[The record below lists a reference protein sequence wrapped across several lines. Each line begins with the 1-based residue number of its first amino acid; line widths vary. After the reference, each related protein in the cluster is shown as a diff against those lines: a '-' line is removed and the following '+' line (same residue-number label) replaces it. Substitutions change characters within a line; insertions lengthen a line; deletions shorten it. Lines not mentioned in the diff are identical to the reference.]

1 MNGSD
6 VSGIELRGLSTSADD
21 QLEDLLDGVS
31 QRAGD
36 EGLVDVGWTMHDS
49 PVGALTLAATPAG
62 VVCIAY
68 RDPNEMLDELAH
80 RISPR
85 ILRAP
90 GRLDGLRRQLDEYFA
105 GRRRRFDVSLD
116 WRLSHGFRRT
126 VLGELAR
133 VAYGETVSYKRL
145 AERAGN
151 PRAVRATGTAMATNP
166 LPIVVPC
173 HRVVRASGA
182 LGQYGGGVHAKEW
195 LLRHEGALPGGRGAG

>member
-1 MNGSD
+1 VNGSD
-6 VSGIELRGLSTSADD
+6 ISGIDLRGLGTSADH

-36 EGLVDVGWTMHDS
+36 EGLVDVGWTVHES
-49 PVGALTLAATPAG
+49 PVGALTLAATPTG

-68 RDPNEMLDELAH
+68 RDPQEMLDELAR

-90 GRLDGLRRQLDEYFA
+90 GRLDDLRRQLDEYFV
-105 GRRRRFDVSLD
+105 GRRRTFDVSLD
-116 WRLSHGFRRT
+116 WRLSQGFRRT
-126 VLGELAR
+126 VLGELVR

-151 PRAVRATGTAMATNP
+151 ARAVRATGTAMATNP

-173 HRVVRASGA
+173 HRVVRSSGA
-182 LGQYGGGVHAKEW
+182 LGEYGGGIHVKEW